1 MDVDARIQLFDLKT
15 KYQFQTQPGVDQYN
29 MPLYNLQ
36 GGGTNTQSQINYYP
50 VYQGFLSPCYING
63 IQVPIQTEKNTF
75 FNIWP
80 DIVQQLPVIAIGNGT
95 AGPYNFQFPIVANFN
110 TPPNPPTNGILRGHV
125 DMTGIVDY
133 ATATGTLQD
142 PPIVTNFNTSIPT
155 TSVDVRVWITSI
167 GADGSNVVVT
177 DSGQFLQGAV
187 NNGLLMQPGQPPF
200 GNQGLTGGYQ
210 PTYTITGATQATQCV
225 LTATTT
231 FQAGQ
236 NVTINN
242 VVGMTQLNG
251 NTYTVVANGGTT
263 LTINVNSTSFTAY
276 SSGGTVSSIQ
286 NVVNY
291 LSGEVVNLYF
301 PTAIPSGNNINA
313 QCYFFQSG
321 LPRGILYYNNSITLR
336 SPPDQQYLVELTAYL
351 TPCAYLNTGAAIQF
365 AYMAEYIARGA
376 ARKILADVGDVEQF
390 QFYEPFFK
398 EQETLVWKRSQ
409 RQFTATRTGTIYS
422 EGISQGQQG
431 FSGLG
436 GSTI

>member
-36 GGGTNTQSQINYYP
+36 LEGSNPTSSINYYP

-80 DIVQQLPVIAIGNGT
+80 DVVQQLPVVAVGNGT
-95 AGPYNFQFPIVANFN
+95 SGPYSFQFPIVANFN

-125 DMTGIVDY
+125 DITGIIDY
-133 ATATGTLQD
+133 ATATGNFQD
-142 PPIVTNFNTSIPT
+142 PPIVNTFNTDIPT
-155 TSVDVRVWITSI
+155 TSVDARVWITSQA
-167 GADGSNVVVT
+167 ADGSNITVT

-187 NNGLLMQPGQPPF
+187 NNGLLMNPGKAPF
-200 GNQGLTGGYQ
+200 GNTGLSGGYKN
-210 PTYTITGATQATQCV
+210 TFVITGITQATQAV

-231 FQAGQ
+231 FQPGQ
-236 NVTINN
+236 SVLIENVN
-242 VVGMTQLNG
+242 GMTQLN
-251 NTYTVVANGGTT
+251 NNSYIVVANGGTT
-263 LTINVNSTSFTAY
+263 LTIDVDSTGFSPY
-276 SSGGTVSSIQ
+276 VSGGTVSSIQ

-291 LSGEVVNLYF
+291 LSGDVIELFF
-301 PTAIPSGNNINA
+301 PEPIPTGNNINA
-313 QCYFFQSG
+313 QCFFFQSG
-321 LPRGILYYNNSITLR
+321 LPRGILYFNNSIVLR

-351 TPCAYLNTGAAIQF
+351 TPCAYLNGSSAIQF

-376 ARKILADVGDVEQF
+376 ARKILADTGDIEQF
-390 QFYEPFFK
+390 QFYEPLFK

-409 RQFTATRTGTIYS
+409 RQFTASRTGTIYS